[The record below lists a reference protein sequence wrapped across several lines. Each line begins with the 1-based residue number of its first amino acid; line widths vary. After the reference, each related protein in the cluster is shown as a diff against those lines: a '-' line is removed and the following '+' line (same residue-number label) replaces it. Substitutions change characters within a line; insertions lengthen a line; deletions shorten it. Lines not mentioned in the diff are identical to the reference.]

1 MSYPYTYE
9 LQTPIVKAQG
19 LELTE
24 NVLRKSKS
32 LTTVLIL

>member
-1 MSYPYTYE
+1 MNSV
-9 LQTPIVKAQG
+9 QTPIVKAQG
-19 LELTE
+19 LKLTE